1 VVVAE
6 GPEPSGPVESV
17 GPIVVSGAEPGV
29 ADVVGVTAVGTVVVV
44 TAELVVVGEVVDVVL
59 VVVGVVVVVVVVVV
73 VPAEVT
79 WNGLLTA
86 GPRAFTETRYV
97 PGAEPAGTAKGT
109 ISAPVFETV
118 RSWASTVVPKV
129 MV

>member
-1 VVVAE
+1 
-6 GPEPSGPVESV
+6 
-17 GPIVVSGAEPGV
+17 
-29 ADVVGVTAVGTVVVV
+29 VGTVVVV
-44 TAELVVVGEVVDVVL
+44 TTELVVVEMVVVVVVL

-97 PGAEPAGTAKGT
+97 PEAEPAGTAKGT
-109 ISAPVFETV
+109 ISPPVFETV
-118 RSWASTVVPKV
+118 RFWASTVVPKV